1 MRWVLD
7 IIAVLTAA
15 GLVAAVVTFQQ
26 AQGQDEQKIVRA
38 ASDLRRIELE
48 IKYRAV
54 TKSAPLNEYG
64 WPVTVDPAWFDND
77 PPRNTLV
84 TPKRPWVEIAGEA
97 EAKLMQPRV
106 RLAVDETL
114 AGFWYNPYQGV
125 VRARVPVLLSDQD
138 TLNLYNRLNGSS
150 LRSVF
155 EREGA
160 LPRIG
165 DAPTPADVPS
175 DAPAASPEAQPGP
188 AASDR
193 AASMSAAF
201 QAAPKRR
208 AAAK

>member
-15 GLVAAVVTFQQ
+15 GLIAAVVTFQR
-26 AQGQDEQKIVRA
+26 AQGQDEQKVERA

-54 TKSAPLNEYG
+54 TKSAPLNEFG
-64 WPVTVDPAWFDND
+64 WPLTVDPAWFDND

-84 TPKRPWVEIAGEA
+84 SPKRPWVEIAGEA

-106 RLAVDETL
+106 RLAVDDTL

-125 VRARVPVLLSDQD
+125 VRARVPVMLSDQD
-138 TLNLYNRLNGSS
+138 AVNIYNRLNGSA

-160 LPRIG
+160 PATLS
-165 DAPTPADVPS
+165 DAPTPAA
-175 DAPAASPEAQPGP
+175 APASESTPQADAQPTPGLTDRP
-188 AASDR
+188 AP
-193 AASMSAAF
+193 MSAAPPG
-201 QAAPKRR
+201 APKRQ